1 MTRTARRRGLL
12 ALLMSLLM
20 VLTVACAGTPEDPTA
35 GDEPAADDTEAADSG
50 TESGDVASGEA
61 ECPITIGISL
71 PLTGDFSEPGK
82 NIQQG
87 YELWATTVNEAGGI
101 LGCDVELIFRDD
113 ASDPNRTVSDY
124 EQLITR
130 ENVDFV
136 FGPFSSRLVIP
147 ASQVAEEEKMLFIEP
162 AGAAP
167 EIFERGFEYLF
178 YAAPAV
184 ADDHYNY
191 LFEWLEGLPEDEKP
205 KSVAVASL
213 DDPFAQG
220 TAYGLRDQLA
230 DAGYEIVV
238 DEVYPPDQTDFS
250 SIAAR
255 IADSNADLFIGGTQF
270 EDSVGLTRAFQELG
284 YQPKMAAMST
294 GPTLPEFTE
303 AVGDAASGIVSPAGW
318 SSRTEYPSNQEFVA
332 AFEEEFGSE
341 AHEDAANAFTVGQ
354 ILQQAVEAVGC
365 ADPSD
370 ECQTALRDHIRET
383 EFETVVGPLS
393 FDEAG
398 RPQSAHFI
406 QQWQDGNIE
415 IVLPE
420 EEGVQT
426 AEILYP
432 KPEW

>member
-1 MTRTARRRGLL
+1 MGSTMRRGAFWLAVLSIL
-12 ALLMSLLM
+12 ALLAA
-20 VLTVACAGTPEDPTA
+20 ACGTPEDPTA
-35 GDEPAADDTEAADSG
+35 QGDPGE
-50 TESGDVASGEA
+50 ESGSSTSEAGEGSEAASGEA
-61 ECPITIGISL
+61 ECPIKIGISL

-87 YELWATTVNEAGGI
+87 YELWANVVNEEGGL
-101 LGCDVELIFRDD
+101 LGCDVELVFRDD

-124 EQLITR
+124 EHLITR
-130 ENVDFV
+130 ENVDFI
-136 FGPFSSRLVIP
+136 FGPFSSRLVQP
-147 ASQVAEEEKMLFIEP
+147 AAAVAEEEKMLFIEP

-167 EIFERGFEYLF
+167 EIFEEGHTYLF

-184 ADDHYNY
+184 ADDHYDY
-191 LFEWLEGLPEDEKP
+191 LFEWLEGLPEEEKP

-220 TAYGLRDQLA
+220 TAYGLRDQLQE
-230 DAGYEIVV
+230 AGYEIVV

-255 IADSNADLFIGGTQF
+255 VADANADLFIGGTQF

-294 GPTLPEFTE
+294 GPTLPEFKE
-303 AVGDAASGIVSPAGW
+303 AVGDAATGIVSPAGW
-318 SSRTEYPSNQEFVA
+318 SDRTDFPSNVEFVK
-332 AFEEEFGSE
+332 AFEEEYGSP
-341 AHEDAANAFTVGQ
+341 AHEDAANAYTVGE
-354 ILQQAVEAVGC
+354 ILQQAVEGVGC

-370 ECQTALRDHIRET
+370 ECQTQLRDYIREN
-383 EFETVVGPLS
+383 EFQTVVGPLTW
-393 FDEAG
+393 DEAG

-406 QQWQDGNIE
+406 QQWQDGKIE

-426 AEILYP
+426 SEIIHP

>member
-1 MTRTARRRGLL
+1 
-12 ALLMSLLM
+12 
-20 VLTVACAGTPEDPTA
+20 
-35 GDEPAADDTEAADSG
+35 
-50 TESGDVASGEA
+50 
-61 ECPITIGISL
+61 
-71 PLTGDFSEPGK
+71 
-82 NIQQG
+82 
-87 YELWATTVNEAGGI
+87 
-101 LGCDVELIFRDD
+101 
-113 ASDPNRTVSDY
+113 
-124 EQLITR
+124 
-130 ENVDFV
+130 
-136 FGPFSSRLVIP
+136 
-147 ASQVAEEEKMLFIEP
+147 MLFLEP

-167 EIFERGFEYLF
+167 EIFEEGHKYLF

-191 LFEWLEGLPEDEKP
+191 LFEWLEGLPEEEKP
-205 KSVAVASL
+205 QTVAVASL

-255 IADSNADLFIGGTQF
+255 VADANADLFVGGTQF

-284 YQPKMAAMST
+284 YQPRMAAMST
-294 GPTLPEFTE
+294 GPTLPEFPE
-303 AVGDAASGIVSPAGW
+303 AVGDAANGIVSPAGW
-318 SSRTEYPSNQEFVA
+318 SSRTDFPSNVEFVK
-332 AFEEEFGSE
+332 AFEEEFDAE
-341 AHEDAANAFTVGQ
+341 AHEDAANAYTVGE

-365 ADPSD
+365 AEPSD
-370 ECQTALRDHIRET
+370 ECQTRLRDHIRDN
-383 EFETVVGPLS
+383 EFQTVVGPLTW
-393 FDEAG
+393 DEAG

-406 QQWQDGNIE
+406 QQWQDGRIE

-426 AEILYP
+426 AEIVYP

>member
-1 MTRTARRRGLL
+1 MGLISRRAGLWVTMLSIVALL
-12 ALLMSLLM
+12 AA
-20 VLTVACAGTPEDPTA
+20 ACGTPEDPSAEGGGDATETA
-35 GDEPAADDTEAADSG
+35 QTEGSGG
-50 TESGDVASGEA
+50 TEGAGEV
-61 ECPITIGISL
+61 ECPVTIGISL

-87 YELWATTVNEAGGI
+87 YELWAKVVNDEGGL

-113 ASDPNRTVSDY
+113 ASDPNRAVSDY
-124 EQLITR
+124 EHLITR
-130 ENVDFV
+130 ENVDFI
-136 FGPFSSRLVIP
+136 FGPFSSRLVEP
-147 ASQVAEEEKMLFIEP
+147 TAAVAEEEQMLFLEP

-167 EIFERGFEYLF
+167 EIFEHGYEFLF

-191 LFEWLEGLPEDEKP
+191 LFEWLEGLPEDQKP
-205 KSVAVASL
+205 KTVAVASL

-230 DAGYEIVV
+230 DAGYDIVV

-255 IADSNADLFIGGTQF
+255 VADANADLFIGGTQF

-284 YQPKMAAMST
+284 YQPKMAGMST

-303 AVGDAASGIVSPAGW
+303 AVGDAANGIVSPAGW
-318 SSRTEYPSNQEFVA
+318 SSRTEFESNVEFVQ
-332 AFEEEFGSE
+332 AFEEEYGSE
-341 AHEDAANAFTVGQ
+341 AHEDAANAYTVGE

-365 ADPSD
+365 ADASD
-370 ECQTALRDHIRET
+370 ECQTQLRDHLREN
-383 EFETVVGPLS
+383 EFDTVVGPLS
-393 FDEAG
+393 WDEAG

-406 QQWQDGNIE
+406 QQWQEGRIE

-420 EEGVQT
+420 DESVQT
-426 AEILYP
+426 SEIAYP

>member
-1 MTRTARRRGLL
+1 MNPSARRRGWFAFLMPLVLL
-12 ALLMSLLM
+12 AA
-20 VLTVACAGTPEDPTA
+20 VACGTPEDPTA
-35 GDEPAADDTEAADSG
+35 GEGEETEPITGDATEGGDQAA
-50 TESGDVASGEA
+50 GDV

-87 YELWATTVNEAGGI
+87 YELWAKVVNDGGGL

-113 ASDPNRTVSDY
+113 ASDPNRAVSDY
-124 EQLITR
+124 EHLITR
-130 ENVDFV
+130 QNVDFV
-136 FGPFSSRLVIP
+136 FGPFSSRLVEP
-147 ASQVAEEEKMLFIEP
+147 TAAVAEEEKMLFLEP

-167 EIFERGFEYLF
+167 SIFEHGYEYLF

-191 LFEWLEGLPEDEKP
+191 LFEWLEALPDDQKP
-205 KSVAVASL
+205 QSVAVASL

-230 DAGYEIVV
+230 DAGYDIVV

-255 IADSNADLFIGGTQF
+255 VADANADLFVGGTQF

-303 AVGDAASGIVSPAGW
+303 AVGDAANGIVSPAGW
-318 SSRTEYPSNQEFVA
+318 SSRTEFPSNVEFVA

-341 AHEDAANAFTVGQ
+341 AHEDAANAYTVGE

-370 ECQTALRDHIRET
+370 ECQTELRDYIRDN

-393 FDEAG
+393 WDEAG
-398 RPQSAHFI
+398 RPQSAHFL
-406 QQWQDGNIE
+406 QQWQEGRIE

-420 EEGVQT
+420 EEAVQT

>member
-1 MTRTARRRGLL
+1 MGSTSRRAAFWL
-12 ALLMSLLM
+12 ALLSSFTLL
-20 VLTVACAGTPEDPTA
+20 VAACGTPEDPTA
-35 GDEPAADDTEAADSG
+35 EGDPSEAEATDAGGDSEAAS
-50 TESGDVASGEA
+50 SGEV

-87 YELWATTVNEAGGI
+87 YELWAKVVNDAGGI
-101 LGCDVELIFRDD
+101 LGCDVELVFRDD

-124 EQLITR
+124 EQLITQ

-136 FGPFSSRLVIP
+136 FGPFSSRLVEP
-147 ASQVAEEEKMLFIEP
+147 AAAVAEEEQMVFLEP

-167 EIFERGFEYLF
+167 EIFEHGYEFLF

-191 LFEWLEGLPEDEKP
+191 MVEWLEGLPDEEKP
-205 KSVAVASL
+205 QTVAVASL

-220 TAYGLRDQLA
+220 TAYGFRDQLA
-230 DAGYEIVV
+230 DAGYDIVV
-238 DEVYPPDQTDFS
+238 DEVYPPGQTDFS

-255 IADSNADLFIGGTQF
+255 VADSNADLFIGGTQF

-294 GPTLPEFTE
+294 GPTLPEFKE
-303 AVGDAASGIVSPAGW
+303 AVGDAATGIVSPAGW
-318 SSRTEYPSNQEFVA
+318 SSRTEFPSNVEFVK
-332 AFEEEFGSE
+332 AFEEEYGSE
-341 AHEDAANAFTVGQ
+341 AHEDAANAYTVGE
-354 ILQQAVEAVGC
+354 ILQQAVEEVGC

-370 ECQTALRDHIRET
+370 ECQTSIRDYIRDN

-393 FDEAG
+393 WDEAG

-406 QQWQDGNIE
+406 QQWQDGAIE

-426 AEILYP
+426 SDILYP